1 MPELPEVE
9 TIVRDLRQSLIGR
22 VLGRTRAIR
31 KDIIHGAAEPIEQVL
46 PGRRIENITRRAKRI
61 VFELDGP
68 TRMVVHLGMS
78 GRLLLM
84 PTRRAVAKHTHLR
97 IAIRGVGLELRFVDP
112 RRFGGVWLVSEKEGP
127 TVGRV
132 LGPLGPEPL
141 DLSPARFA
149 RLLRRRRQIKALL
162 LDQRMIAG
170 MGNIYCD
177 EALHGAQVHPV
188 TAAETLN
195 DSEAKRLLRVIK
207 STLNKAIRLNGSTMM
222 DYRRANGDPGSFQ
235 NYHRVYQRAGQPCKK
250 CGTQIE
256 RITVA
261 GRSSFFCPACQ
272 RLRV

>member
-9 TIVRDLRQSLIGR
+9 TIVRDLRRSLIGR

-31 KDIIHGAAEPIEQVL
+31 KDIIHGAVEPIDKVL

-68 TRMVVHLGMS
+68 TRLVVHLGMS
-78 GRLLLM
+78 GRLLLL
-84 PTRRAVAKHTHLR
+84 PTRRTLAKHTHLR

-127 TVGRV
+127 TVGRT

-141 DLSPARFA
+141 DLTPAPFA

-177 EALHGAQVHPV
+177 EALHAAQVHPV

-195 DSEAKRLLRVIK
+195 VFEVKRLLRAIK
-207 STLNKAIRLNGSTMM
+207 WTLNKAIRLNGSTMT

-235 NYHRVYQRAGQPCKK
+235 NHHRVYQRAGQPCKK
-250 CGTQIE
+250 CGTPIE

-272 RLRV
+272 PSPV